1 MRWLKKNRSLGAACA
16 LRTSGWGKPSHS
28 ARWALWAWLLALG
41 GVVVV
46 VPMVVVV
53 VVVVVVAVVAY
64 NPPFLP
70 KTGWVLSKRVIGG
83 V

>member
-16 LRTSGWGKPSHS
+16 LRTLGWGKPSHS

-46 VPMVVVV
+46 VL
-53 VVVVVVAVVAY
+53 VVAVVAY
-64 NPPFLP
+64 NPFSLI
-70 KTGWVLSKRVIGG
+70 KAVWVLSKRVIGG

>member
-16 LRTSGWGKPSHS
+16 LRTLGWGKPSHS

-46 VPMVVVV
+46 VALVVL
-53 VVVVVVAVVAY
+53 VVAY
-64 NPPFLP
+64 NPPFVL
-70 KTGWVLSKRVIGG
+70 KAGWVLSKWVIGG

>member
-16 LRTSGWGKPSHS
+16 LRTLGWGKPSHS
-28 ARWALWAWLLALG
+28 ARWVLWAWLFTLG

-46 VPMVVVV
+46 VALVVVV
-53 VVVVVVAVVAY
+53 VVVVVLAAY
-64 NPPFLP
+64 NPPFLL
-70 KTGWVLSKRVIGG
+70 KTGWVLSKWVIGG